1 MDHQFKD
8 AQKCHQLTL
17 GWLFHAFE
25 PISNPV
31 ICFITHFIYPIFN
44 LSHRLLTIYIQHMY
58 SACVSQATCLTI
70 VYPKHVLSI
79 LPVFH
84 KLLVFLLCLTLLM
97 SFIYPICCLA
107 FYKRTECSQIILKT
121 CYRKS

>member
-1 MDHQFKD
+1 MDRQFKD

-44 LSHRLLTIYIQHMY
+44 LSHRLLTIYIQHMLGINNGQT
-58 SACVSQATCLTI
+58 SSL
-70 VYPKHVLSI
+70 
-79 LPVFH
+79 
-84 KLLVFLLCLTLLM
+84 
-97 SFIYPICCLA
+97 
-107 FYKRTECSQIILKT
+107 
-121 CYRKS
+121 